1 MRKGAALLQCD
12 SVVRNTITGNV
23 NALKEWG
30 AANAKYL
37 FENEPDTREYG
48 FVVVTSTFRT
58 PKCSLRCWPKTD
70 HEYSPTSDATVLR
83 NNVSGHISAQ
93 WGQSGWIRVPVKDDS
108 VTSGRFD
115 SDLRLPRSL
124 WFSLKGICF
133 GVTDLAFLPLIAQ
146 MM

>member
-1 MRKGAALLQCD
+1 MQKGAALLQCD

-37 FENEPDTREYG
+37 FEKEPDTREFG

-70 HEYSPTSDATVLR
+70 HSPTSDVVIR
-83 NNVSGHISAQ
+83 NNISGQ
-93 WGQSGWIRVPVKDDS
+93 WGQSGWIRVPVKEDS
-108 VTSGRFD
+108 VMPGRFD
-115 SDLRLPRSL
+115 SDVRLPRSL
-124 WFSLKGICF
+124 SFSLKVICF
-133 GVTDLAFLPLIAQ
+133 GVTDLAFLLLIAQ
-146 MM
+146 VM